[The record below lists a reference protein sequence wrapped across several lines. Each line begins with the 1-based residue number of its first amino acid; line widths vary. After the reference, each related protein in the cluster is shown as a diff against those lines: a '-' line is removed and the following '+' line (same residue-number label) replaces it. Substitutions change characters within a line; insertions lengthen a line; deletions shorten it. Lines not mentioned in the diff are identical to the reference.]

1 MFFLGEDKSVS
12 KRSSWL
18 KRCKGFLSTSEP
30 LPCPT
35 TFASAL
41 AMDGLVFV
49 VGLVVKITIQRQVM
63 TTPLSGADP
72 GGGARGPCPPP
83 YKILDPPMPMVAY
96 LLGSEIQFC

>member
-12 KRSSWL
+12 KRSNWL

-30 LPCPT
+30 LLCPT

-49 VGLVVKITIQRQVM
+49 VGLVVKITIQGQVT

-72 GGGARGPCPPP
+72 GGGGQGGLAPPP
-83 YKILDPPMPMVAY
+83 TKSWIRLC
-96 LLGSEIQFC
+96 LW